1 MMAPE
6 PVAEKNKVPLLAL
19 MGVFLRVGL
28 SSFGGSTAAWLYRE
42 IVQNRGWLGEE
53 GFLTAL
59 TFSQVLPGANPVN
72 MSIYV
77 GSMLRGGLGG
87 TLAAIGIVAPAFCV
101 ILTMGILYAQFG
113 ASALGH
119 AVLGGLAAAGAGVT
133 LSIGAKLAG
142 KVRKPLPVIIAL
154 AIFAAVGLAHWPMIP
169 VVLALTPLSIGL
181 EFYGEWRRT
190 KL

>member
-1 MMAPE
+1 MTSD
-6 PVAEKNKVPLLAL
+6 PVGQKDKVPLLSL
-19 MGVFLRVGL
+19 MMVFLRVGL

-42 IVQNRGWLGEE
+42 IVEKRRWLGEE

-87 TLAAIGIVAPAFCV
+87 IAAAVGMVGPAFCV
-101 ILTMGILYAQFG
+101 ILAMGILYARFG

-119 AVLGGLAAAGAGVT
+119 AVLGGLAAAGAGVA
-133 LSIGAKLAG
+133 LSIGAKVAG
-142 KVRKPLPVIIAL
+142 QLRKPLAILIAV
-154 AIFAAVGLAHWPMIP
+154 AVFAAVGVMHWPMVP
-169 VVLALTPLSIGL
+169 VVLVLIPLSVGL
-181 EFYGEWRRT
+181 EYLALNRRRPHG
-190 KL
+190 

>member
-1 MMAPE
+1 MVAE
-6 PVAEKNKVPLLAL
+6 PVAEKDKVPLLAL

-42 IVQNRGWLGEE
+42 IVQNRRWLGEE

-87 TLAAIGIVAPAFCV
+87 ALAAIGMVAPAFCV
-101 ILTMGILYAQFG
+101 ILIMGILYARFG
-113 ASALGH
+113 ASTLGH

-142 KVRKPLPVIIAL
+142 KVTKPVPVVIAL

-169 VVLALTPLSIGL
+169 VVLVLTPLSIGL
-181 EFYGEWRRT
+181 EFYSEWRRA
-190 KL
+190 KS

>member
-1 MMAPE
+1 MTSE
-6 PVAEKNKVPLLAL
+6 PLADKVKVPLLAL
-19 MGVFLRVGL
+19 FAVFLRVGL

-42 IVQNRGWLGEE
+42 IVQNRRWLGEE

-87 TLAAIGIVAPAFCV
+87 TVAAIGMVGPAFCV
-101 ILTMGILYAQFG
+101 VLAMGLAYGRFG
-113 ASALGH
+113 ASSLGH

-133 LSIGAKLAG
+133 LSIGAKLASQL
-142 KVRKPLPVIIAL
+142 RKPVPILFAL
-154 AIFAAVGLAHWPMIP
+154 LIFAAVGVAHWPMIP
-169 VVLALTPLSIGL
+169 VVLVLTPLSVGM
-181 EFYGEWRRT
+181 EFLAEKRQARG
-190 KL
+190 